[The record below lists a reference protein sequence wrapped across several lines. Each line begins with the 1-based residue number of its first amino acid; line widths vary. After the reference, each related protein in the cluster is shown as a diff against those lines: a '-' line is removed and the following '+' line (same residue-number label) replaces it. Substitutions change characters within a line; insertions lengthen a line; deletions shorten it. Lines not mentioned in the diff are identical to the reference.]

1 MNRLATLGILPN
13 LSPVVKFVGGPW
25 DGWCTRMPNSAC
37 PEFVEMQNEKITNAI
52 PHQYQLWVVTD
63 KKGVTH
69 TMYKH
74 RGPKTPNQ

>member
-25 DGWCTRMPNSAC
+25 DGWCTRWAGGEC
-37 PEFVEMQNEKITNAI
+37 PEFVEMHNKETTGAVA
-52 PHQYQLWVVTD
+52 HQYQLCVVTD

-74 RGPKTPNQ
+74 RGPKPHN